1 MSTKKAIQLLLLE
14 NIDNLGIVGDI
25 VKVRP
30 GYARNYLLPM
40 GLATAPT
47 TGAMK
52 AVEARRVE
60 VERQMRE
67 KHAEQEKLIAALE
80 GIEITLQRAANE
92 EGILY
97 GSVSQH
103 DIAAALQEEGFN
115 LTERDIRIGDQ
126 IKRLDSYEIPVQI
139 SKDLKTEIKLWVVS
153 DKPAEEL
160 MAEEEAKAAA
170 EAEEETEA

>member
-1 MSTKKAIQLLLLE
+1 MSTRKAIELLLLE
-14 NIDNLGIVGDI
+14 NVDNLGIVGDV

-40 GLATAPT
+40 GLATPPT
-47 TGAMK
+47 AGAKK
-52 AVEARRVE
+52 AVEARRIE
-60 VERQMRE
+60 VERQLRE
-67 KHAEQEKLIAALE
+67 KRAEQEKLIAALE
-80 GIEITLQRAANE
+80 GVEITLQRAANE

-103 DIAAALQEEGFN
+103 DIAVALQEEGFN

-139 SKDLKTEIKLWVVS
+139 AKDLKAEVKLWVVS
-153 DKPAEEL
+153 DKPAEQL
-160 MAEEEAKAAA
+160 MAEEDAKAAA
-170 EAEEETEA
+170 EEEEAEA